1 MGGFDFIKGVEG
13 IGKSI
18 GQELGSGV
26 GRAFGGKKGEA
37 AGRNIGGALGSV
49 AAPAAGIALGAF
61 KTGGRVP
68 GKRGRPLK
76 AIVHGGEFVLPVG
89 VAPTAAQKK
98 AVAKRKADAKK
109 KK

>member
-1 MGGFDFIKGVEG
+1 MGFDFIKGVEG

-26 GRAFGGKKGEA
+26 GRAFGGKRGEA

-49 AAPAAGIALGAF
+49 AAPAAGVALGF
-61 KTGGRVP
+61 KTGGKVP
-68 GKRGRPLK
+68 GKRGK
-76 AIVHGGEFVLPVG
+76 AVKAWVHGGEFILSAG
-89 VAPTAAQKK
+89 IKPTKAQIK
-98 AVAKRKADAKK
+98 ATNALKAREAKK